1 MPAVIDNASQIL
13 TMRGGVGVVRNASIL
28 IESGIIEK
36 VGRFRARSHDRV
48 IDARG
53 CVVTPGFVDSH
64 THLVF
69 GGSREK
75 EFAMRLKGSS
85 YEAIARAG
93 GGIASTVRETS
104 RADEE
109 TLFDRAKRRVEKIIR
124 HGTTTVEVKSGY
136 GLLPETEYKMLRVIG
151 RLMKRAPIDVVPTFL
166 VHDVPGSMRR
176 KDYIDLVTEEMIPH
190 VAHSRLAVFC
200 DVFCDSIAFSRG
212 ESRTILEAAQDH
224 GLKLKIHCDEFAN
237 IGGAQLAAELRCT
250 SADHLLVSKVKDI
263 SAMKKAGVVP
273 TLLPGTSFFLR
284 LEGQPALAAFR
295 KSRSGMAIASDFNPG
310 SCMIYSMLKIIAL
323 ACLRYG
329 MHVDE
334 ALIGA
339 TRNGARALG
348 ISQRVGTIE
357 EGKDAD
363 LVVLDVDNY
372 LKIPYAFGEDMVRYT
387 IKKGK
392 VIYGKNR

>member
-1 MPAVIDNASQIL
+1 MPVVIDNASQIL
-13 TMRGGVGVVRNASIL
+13 TMQRGIGVVRNASIL
-28 IESGIIEK
+28 IEGGIIER
-36 VGRFRARSHDRV
+36 VGRFRARPHDRI

-53 CVVTPGFVDSH
+53 CVVAPGFVDSH

-75 EFAMRLKGSS
+75 EFGMRLKGAS

-109 TLFDRAKRRVEKIIR
+109 TLFEHAKRRVEKIIR

-136 GLLPETEYKMLRVIG
+136 GLLPETEYKMLRVIK
-151 RLMKRAPIDVVPTFL
+151 RLMKRAPIDVIPTFL
-166 VHDVPGSMRR
+166 VHDVPRRMRR
-176 KDYIDLVTEEMIPH
+176 KDYIDLVTGEMIPH

-200 DVFCDSIAFSRG
+200 DVFCDRIAFSRS

-237 IGGAQLAAELRCT
+237 IGGAQLAAGLRCT
-250 SADHLLVSKVKDI
+250 SADHLLVSKEKDI

-284 LEGQPALAAFR
+284 LEAKPAMAAFR
-295 KSRSGMAIASDFNPG
+295 EARSGMAIASDFNPG

-329 MHVDE
+329 MHVEE

-348 ISQRVGTIE
+348 ISHRVGTIE

-363 LVVLDVDNY
+363 LVVLEVENY

-392 VIYGKNR
+392 VIYGKNS